1 MNNYKIVKYTSNFYE
16 VWNNFIQDA
25 KNATFLFHRDFLE
38 YHAHKFKDHSLMIF
52 KDDKLVAVLP
62 ANINEGKLHSHQGLT
77 YGGLIYN
84 ASLKFQSVLH
94 IFQDVLQF
102 LHSNNVTSVFIKL
115 LPSCYTKVPND
126 ELEYLMY
133 VLQAKLT
140 NRMFFSVI
148 NLKEEVKF
156 SRDRKAGAKR
166 GKKSDLKIINDD
178 DFDVFWNKILI
189 PNLLEKHQSA
199 PVHSLND
206 IKLLKSKFPNKI
218 KQFNVYKSGSIVAGA
233 TLFLCNN
240 IVRCQYISGN
250 KQSNALGS
258 LDLLFDELLNR
269 EYRNK
274 SFFDLGASTKAN
286 NKLINKGLLY
296 WKEGLGARSVS
307 QDFYQIETDNYKFLN
322 DVLL

>member
-1 MNNYKIVKYTSNFYE
+1 MDNYKIVKYSPNYYG
-16 VWNNFIQDA
+16 VWNNFINTA

-38 YHAHKFKDHSLMIF
+38 YHAHKFKDYTLMVF
-52 KDDKLVAVLP
+52 KGDKLVAVLP
-62 ANINEGKLHSHQGLT
+62 ANINNGRLYSHQGLT
-77 YGGLIYN
+77 YGGLIYS
-84 ASLKFQSVLH
+84 ASLKFQNILH
-94 IFQDVLQF
+94 IFQDILYFLQ
-102 LHSNNVTSVFIKL
+102 SNNITTFFIKL

-140 NRMFFSVI
+140 NRMFFSVV
-148 NLKEEVKF
+148 NLGGDVKI
-156 SRDRKAGAKR
+156 SKNRLEGAKR
-166 GKKSDLKIINDD
+166 GKKANLEVINDD

-206 IKLLKSKFPNKI
+206 IKLLKSKFPDKI
-218 KQFNVYKSGSIVAGA
+218 KQYNVYNAGVIVAGA
-233 TLFLCNN
+233 TLFLCNHT
-240 IVRCQYISGN
+240 VRCQYISGN
-250 KQSNALGS
+250 NQSNALGS

-296 WKEGLGARSVS
+296 WKEGFGARSVS
-307 QDFYQIETDNYKFLN
+307 QDFYEVATANYKLLN
-322 DVLL
+322 GVLL